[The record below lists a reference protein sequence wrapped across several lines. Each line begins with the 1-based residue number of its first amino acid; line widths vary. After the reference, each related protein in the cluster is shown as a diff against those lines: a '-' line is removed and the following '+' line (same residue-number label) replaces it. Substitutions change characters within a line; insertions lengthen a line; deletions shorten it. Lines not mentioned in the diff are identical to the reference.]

1 MAYSINLTHRGP
13 QVISNIDLFDECHY
27 GADKHFFRGGFD
39 NPAQVADQVKI
50 ALGDKSLIDTE
61 YLTQT
66 YPEFTTEN
74 ANSFYNTKLGIGNP
88 LEQMTTDDNGNITSP
103 TISLNR
109 WHIPNKKFWNNAVPM
124 DVINPY
130 KANYAVSFTIRIY
143 FHDDYGYITF
153 GCPWSEI
160 KDALNETETSSSITT
175 GTDLIPHFKLLKCH
189 FISKEDSIQVLK
201 SLGLEVDEWDG
212 AIPSHATE
220 ATMLLDL
227 VDEDGSQIQI
237 G

>member
-1 MAYSINLTHRGP
+1 
-13 QVISNIDLFDECHY
+13 
-27 GADKHFFRGGFD
+27 
-39 NPAQVADQVKI
+39 
-50 ALGDKSLIDTE
+50 
-61 YLTQT
+61 
-66 YPEFTTEN
+66 
-74 ANSFYNTKLGIGNP
+74 
-88 LEQMTTDDNGNITSP
+88 MTTDANGNITSP

-160 KDALNETETSSSITT
+160 KDALNETEDGLSDTETISSGS
-175 GTDLIPHFKLLKCH
+175 DLIPHFKLLKCH

-212 AIPSHATE
+212 AVTSATE
-220 ATMLLDL
+220 TTMLLNL
-227 VDEDGSQIQI
+227 IDEDGSQIQI